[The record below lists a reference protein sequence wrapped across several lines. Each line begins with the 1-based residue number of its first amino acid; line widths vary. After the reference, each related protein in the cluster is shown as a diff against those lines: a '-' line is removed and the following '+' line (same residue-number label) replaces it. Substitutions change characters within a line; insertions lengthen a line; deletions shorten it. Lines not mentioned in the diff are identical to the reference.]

1 MPGQDI
7 IVVGASAGGVEAL
20 SRLVEELPP
29 DLAAAVFVVLHISP
43 SGTSVLPNIL
53 ARRGQMPVAHAEDG
67 EPIQNGRIYVAPP
80 DHHLLVAPKLVR
92 VGRGP
97 REHGNRPAA
106 DTLFRSAAASYG
118 PRVVGVVLS
127 GTLDDGTAGLVAIK
141 ARGGM
146 AIIQDPDD
154 ALYPGMPRSALAQ
167 DHPDLVLPVAEIGR
181 ALVRLSNGTLDPG
194 ASISSVP
201 QEAAV
206 SDELGAE
213 LSWSVPDLELSPP
226 LEPPFGEPS
235 GFTCPECH
243 GALWE
248 IADGDLVRFRCR
260 VGHGYGAESLISEQA
275 RGVEAALWAAVR
287 ALEERAALNH
297 RLAIRARERDHPHTA
312 AHFEARAAD
321 AEKRAEEV
329 RYVLRSGDA
338 VSEAGEATPPP
349 GGNMP

>member
-43 SGTSVLPNIL
+43 SGTSFLPNIL
-53 ARRGQMPVAHAEDG
+53 ARRGRMPVAHAEDG

-80 DHHLLVAPKLVR
+80 DHHLLVSPKVVR

-146 AIIQDPDD
+146 AIIQDPED
-154 ALYPGMPRSALAQ
+154 AIYPGMPLSALAQ

-181 ALVRLSNGTLDPG
+181 ALVRLSSGTLDPDPSG
-194 ASISSVP
+194 SVP

-206 SDELGAE
+206 SDELDAE
-213 LSWSVPDLELSPP
+213 LSWSIPDLEASAP
-226 LEPPFGEPS
+226 LEPPFGAPS

-248 IADGDLVRFRCR
+248 IVDGDLVRFRCR

-275 RGVEAALWAAVR
+275 KGVEAALWAAVR

-297 RLAIRARERDHPHTA
+297 RLATRARERDHPHTA

-321 AEKRAEEV
+321 AEQRAEEV
-329 RYVLRSGDA
+329 RGVLRAGD
-338 VSEAGEATPPP
+338 VVHEAGGATPPA
-349 GGNMP
+349 GGSMP